1 MGGICSRRSTVDNLY
16 QEANGHFNDRSKT
29 DRGGYKS
36 NVGTVVKPPPVAGI
50 KEKKLQEDV
59 ELKKVDATAEAP
71 DGQAAPAAPDDVFY
85 DGIPRYP
92 QKSRSVRS
100 TQAAV
105 AKVSEVSSRLGRAGT
120 AGLGKAVEVL
130 DTLGSSMTN
139 FNSGNGFASTAP
151 TKGNEVAILAFEIA
165 NTIVKGSNLMQSL
178 SQRSIRQLKEE
189 VLLSKGVQHLVSKDM
204 DELLR
209 IVAADKR
216 QDLKIFAGEVIRF
229 GNRSKDPQWHNL
241 DRYFEKISKGVGP
254 QRNLKEE
261 ADLVIQQLMTM
272 VQHTAELYHEL
283 HTMDRFDQDFQR
295 KRLEEAISTGTQRGD
310 NMAILR
316 SELKSQKKLVKSLKK
331 KSLWSKSL
339 EEVMEKLVD
348 IVHFLHLEIQNEF
361 GDADAHKPDAES
373 TNSDNRLGPA
383 GLALH
388 YANMIIQIDTLVAR
402 SSNMPPNMRDALY
415 QSLPPTLKSSLRSKL
430 KTFHV
435 KEEMTVK
442 EIKDEMEKTLG
453 WLVPIATNTAK
464 AHHGFGW
471 VGEWAN
477 TGSDGNRKP
486 ALQNDVV
493 RIETLH
499 HADKDK
505 TESCVLEM
513 LLWLHHLATRSKA
526 ISNTEGNKTTLKST
540 PLPKANQQPEDLVAN
555 ARSPV
560 LMPEDQEMLQAVTKK
575 RQTPGISRSLDF
587 DTEKISLRKRSS
599 LTRSNSHSPRRVSR
613 ELLPLN
619 RLSSGVRIIDF
630 GIDKEKV
637 LDIIDRVETRR

>member
-1 MGGICSRRSTVDNLY
+1 MGGICSRRSTVDNLF

-36 NVGTVVKPPPVAGI
+36 NVGTVIKPPPVAGI

-59 ELKKVDATAEAP
+59 GLKKVDATAEAP
-71 DGQAAPAAPDDVFY
+71 YGQAAPAAPDDVFY

-139 FNSGNGFASTAP
+139 FNSGNGFASMAP
-151 TKGNEVAILAFEIA
+151 SKGNEVAILAFEIA

-189 VLLSKGVQHLVSKDM
+189 VLVSKGVQHLVSKDT

-295 KRLEEAISTGTQRGD
+295 KRLEEAISAGTQRGD
-310 NMAILR
+310 NIAILR

-373 TNSDNRLGPA
+373 TNSDNGLGPA

-402 SSNMPPNMRDALY
+402 SSNMPPNMRDTLY

-430 KTFHV
+430 KSFHV

-486 ALQNDVV
+486 ALQNDVM
-493 RIETLH
+493 RIKTLH

-526 ISNTEGNKTTLKST
+526 ISDTEGNKTPLKST

-575 RQTPGISRSLDF
+575 RRTPGISKSLDF
-587 DTEKISLRKRSS
+587 DTEKIILRKRGS
-599 LTRSNSHSPRRVSR
+599 LTRSNSHSPWRVSR